1 MEKLICFIYIV
12 LINFVV
18 CLAQS
23 NKTIIP
29 VKELS
34 DEMDSSFVT
43 MNFGEF
49 NLYYTPNKP
58 IIFPLYKITDSLK
71 LLVFVDFHIKKQQND
86 YIAIN
91 SIKLKQIDTLVNLS
105 IKDSL
110 KIINTAVKI
119 R

>member
-34 DEMDSSFVT
+34 DE
-43 MNFGEF
+43 N
-49 NLYYTPNKP
+49 
-58 IIFPLYKITDSLK
+58 
-71 LLVFVDFHIKKQQND
+71 
-86 YIAIN
+86 
-91 SIKLKQIDTLVNLS
+91 
-105 IKDSL
+105 
-110 KIINTAVKI
+110 KIILGTIISVVILAIHLQEANENSCFI
-119 R
+119 